1 MKSSSKFN
9 NEAARRVAA
18 IVALMGL
25 VYGYLMP
32 VLKGSTLLTIPNL
45 PLNVYPILYSL
56 LVSWGIA
63 GILAIFQWYGVPKWT
78 SPIFRSF
85 ESLFFWAAPGILAY
99 TILFTGLAVNVP
111 FVWTN
116 FVTLFAAGMLTMTLG
131 VGFYYQRK
139 IMRETGIKTAIERWF
154 PKKKKRLDRS

>member
-1 MKSSSKFN
+1 MQNTSKFN

-32 VLKGSTLLTIPNL
+32 TLKDAKLIAIPNL

-56 LVSWGIA
+56 LASWGIA
-63 GILAIFQWYGVPKWT
+63 GILAVFQWYGVPRWI
-78 SPIFRSF
+78 SPVFRSF
-85 ESLFFWAAPGILAY
+85 ESLFFWAVPGVLAY
-99 TILFTGLAVNVP
+99 MILFVGVSVNVP

-116 FVTLFAAGMLTMTLG
+116 FVPLFSVGMLVVIFG
-131 VGFYYQRK
+131 VGLYYQRK
-139 IMRETGIKTAIERWF
+139 IIRETGLKIAINRWF
-154 PKKKKRLDRS
+154 AKKKTRINS

>member
-1 MKSSSKFN
+1 MHHASKFN
-9 NEAARRVAA
+9 AEAARRATA
-18 IVALMGL
+18 IGVLMGL

-32 VLKGSTLLTIPNL
+32 TLKDAKLIAIPNL

-56 LVSWGIA
+56 LASWGIA
-63 GILAIFQWYGVPKWT
+63 GILAVFQWYGVPKWT
-78 SPIFRSF
+78 SPVFRSF

-99 TILFTGLAVNVP
+99 MILFAGVSVNVP

-116 FVTLFAAGMLTMTLG
+116 FVPLFSTGMLIIVLG

-139 IMRETGIKTAIERWF
+139 IMRETGLKAAINRWLA
-154 PKKKKRLDRS
+154 KKKSGR